1 MNSSEAL
8 KSNFVRM
15 SILLATAL
23 VGSLLFMSLN
33 VQRSVVHGQSCLIT
47 DKTARTIPAPPSL
60 PAAGGTM
67 VDPTFCQTIMRVTDA
82 GDGTDCHSF
91 YSYWPTFNSDSTM
104 FIFAADNIPKLGHLD
119 PNNFQLGTKGNLFAT
134 GSLFLST
141 EDAIW
146 SGSDPNVLYGHEGPR
161 LWAYNVVS
169 KTYTQLKDFSGQVP
183 GGGYVWQ
190 MSKSTD
196 DNVFAFTVRNSSDQA
211 LGYLAWRKNTD
222 TILRNDSQ
230 ANLDE
235 VQVDKSGRYLAVKA
249 DFGPPLDFRAI
260 DFQTGSMVTLT
271 NGAPDYSPGHS
282 DNGQA
287 IVVGY
292 DNWLNRYTR
301 RSFPTILDP
310 NTPHA
315 FSVVIDLNDWSQ
327 ASHLSMLA
335 NNESWCVISNYT
347 NPGSD
352 ATGNALRQEVFQA
365 ATDGSQNVRRL
376 AHHHSVY
383 RDYYDTP
390 RANISRDGK
399 FIAFTSNWGSTTR
412 RDVFFIKVPALTDC
426 LFTLNPTSQSFGSGT
441 GTGSITVTPNTG
453 TCTWTAVSNNP
464 SWITITSGSSGTG
477 TGTVNYSVAANTGA
491 ARSGSITAGGLTF
504 NISQAGV
511 SSSVQNVIWTN
522 PVNCTV
528 TGNSVQKN
536 GGGSGSCDGGAWS
549 QQTITTL
556 NGYVEFTVT
565 ETNKFRFCGLTAT
578 RTTNSYSA
586 LDFALDFTSASYA
599 EVKENGV
606 YKTDIAF
613 VTNDLFRV
621 SLEAGV
627 VKYYKNGTAF
637 YTSTKTPTFPLYAN
651 ALLCDLSS
659 TISSAVITPPCAYTI
674 APTMQSFGAGSGTGS
689 ITVTPNSSSCSW
701 TAASNNTSWITIT
714 SGTSGTGNGTVNY
727 SVAANT
733 GATRTGSITV
743 AGQTFSISQSA
754 SSGAQNVI
762 WTNPI
767 NTTVSG
773 NSLLKSGGYDG
784 SCDGGAWSQQSIVS
798 GNGYLEFT
806 ATETNKLRFAALTAT
821 RSTSDYTLLD
831 FSIKLSNGASAEVRE
846 NFAYKADT
854 PYVTNDLFRISVE
867 SGVVKYYKNGTV
879 FYTSTKT
886 PSFPLYADVILCSS
900 SATITNAMFS
910 TTSGSGIQ
918 NAIWTN
924 IVNSTATGNSLL
936 KTGGYDGS
944 CDGGAWSQQSIA
956 SGNSY
961 LEFTATETNKL
972 RFAALTAT
980 RSTSDYTLLDFSIK
994 LSNGASAEVREN
1006 YAYKADTP
1014 YVSGD
1019 VFRISV
1025 ESGVVKYYKN
1035 GTVFYASTKTPSF
1048 PLYADAI
1055 LCSSSATI
1063 TNAVI
1068 SGAQ

>member
-1 MNSSEAL
+1 MNSPQTR
-8 KSNFVRM
+8 KSNWLRM
-15 SILLATAL
+15 PILLAAAFA
-23 VGSLLFMSLN
+23 GGLLLMTLN
-33 VQRSVVHGQSCLIT
+33 VQRNAVHAQSCLIT
-47 DKTARTIPAPPSL
+47 DKNPRTIPSPPSL
-60 PAAGGTM
+60 PAAGGTF

-82 GDGTDCHSF
+82 NDGTDCHSF
-91 YSYWPTFNSDSTM
+91 YSYWPTFNVDSTR
-104 FIFAADNIPKLGHLD
+104 FIYACDNNPRLGQFN
-119 PNNFQLGTKGNLFAT
+119 PTSFSITSKGNLFDA
-134 GSLFLST
+134 GQLFLST

-146 SGSDPNVLYGHEGPR
+146 SGSDANVLYGHEGPR

-169 KTYTQLKDFSGQVP
+169 RAYTQVKDFSAQIP
-183 GGGYVWQ
+183 SGGYVWQ

-196 DNVFAFTVRNSSDQA
+196 DNVFAFTVRNSGDQA
-211 LGYLAWRKNTD
+211 IGYLAWRKNPD
-222 TILRNDSQ
+222 TILRNDSL
-230 ANLDE
+230 ANIDE
-235 VQVDKSGRYLAVKA
+235 VQLDKTGRYLAVKA
-249 DFGPPLDFRAI
+249 DFGAPLDFRAI
-260 DFQTGSMVTLT
+260 DLQTASMVTLT

-292 DNWLNRYTR
+292 DNWLNRYTQ
-301 RSFPTILDP
+301 RSYPTILDP

-315 FSVVIDLNDWSQ
+315 FSTVIDLNDWSQ

-347 NPGSD
+347 SPGSD
-352 ATGNALRQEVFQA
+352 ATGNALRQEIFQA

-412 RDVFFIKVPALTDC
+412 RDVFFLKVPALTDC
-426 LFTLNPTSQSFGSGT
+426 LFTLNPTSQSFGSGS
-441 GTGSITVTPNTG
+441 GTGSITVTPNSG

-464 SWITITSGSSGTG
+464 SWITITSGASGTG

-491 ARSGSITAGGLTF
+491 ARTGTITAAGLTF

-511 SSSVQNVIWTN
+511 TSGVQNVIWTN

-565 ETNKFRFCGLTAT
+565 ETNKFRFCALTAT
-578 RTTNSYSA
+578 HTTNSYAA
-586 LDFALDFTSASYA
+586 LDFALDFTSGSYA

-606 YKTDIAF
+606 YKSDIAF
-613 VTNDLFRV
+613 VTGNVFRI

-637 YTSTKTPTFPLYAN
+637 YTSTKTPAFPLYAN
-651 ALLCDLSS
+651 ALLCDLNS
-659 TISSAVITPPCAYTI
+659 TITNAVITPPCTYTI

-689 ITVTPNSSSCSW
+689 ISVTPNSSNCAW
-701 TAASNNTSWITIT
+701 TAVSNNTSWITIT
-714 SGTSGTGNGTVNY
+714 SGASGTGAGTVNY

-733 GATRTGSITV
+733 GAARTGTITV
-743 AGQTFSISQSA
+743 AGQTFSISQA
-754 SSGAQNVI
+754 AAAGAQNVI

-767 NTTVSG
+767 NCTVTG
-773 NSLLKSGGYDG
+773 NSVQKNGGGSG
-784 SCDGGAWSQQSIVS
+784 SCDGGAWSQQTITS
-798 GNGYLEFT
+798 GTGYLEFT
-806 ATETNKLRFAALTAT
+806 VTETNKFRFCGLT
-821 RSTSDYTLLD
+821 STHTTNSYSALD
-831 FSIKLSNGASAEVRE
+831 FALDFTSGSYAEVKE
-846 NFAYKADT
+846 NGVYKSDIAF
-854 PYVTNDLFRISVE
+854 VSGNVFRVSVE
-867 SGVVKYYKNGTV
+867 SGVVKYYKNGTA

-886 PSFPLYADVILCSS
+886 PAFPLYGNALLCDLNS
-900 SATITNAMFS
+900 TITNAVIS

-924 IVNSTATGNSLL
+924 IVNSTATGNSLQ

-1035 GTVFYASTKTPSF
+1035 GTVFYTSSKTPSF